1 LIFEFQTGDGKLLI
15 CMSDLAAIQDKP
27 EGRQLYQSVFDYMK
41 SEDFQPSAKITE
53 EELKTLFS
61 TTVLQKNIKTIGN
74 ISYQ

>member
-1 LIFEFQTGDGKLLI
+1 MIFEFQTGEGKLLV

-41 SEDFQPSAKITE
+41 SDDFQTSAKITG

-61 TTVLQKNIKTIGN
+61 SSVLKKNIKTIGN